1 MWWTHAVNL
10 LKKRFNNE
18 ECDHGKSSFEP
29 LSRIANYETINT
41 EKICNGLFKI
51 EFAAL
56 FNTCVLTNPDLLAQT
71 NNTEFI
77 QQFGSKT

>member
-1 MWWTHAVNL
+1 MKNAIMG
-10 LKKRFNNE
+10 RA
-18 ECDHGKSSFEP
+18 P
-29 LSRIANYETINT
+29 LSLNAGLQTLKQLT
-41 EKICNGLFKI
+41 LKKICNGLFKI